1 MKKKRGPKKGAKK
14 AAAADKKTKKVKK
27 EKKKKDPNAPK
38 RPRSAFLY
46 YSGKQRPNVKKE
58 NPSATFADVA
68 RILGEQWKALDANL
82 KKVYSSPLSPLLSLF
97 LGSSLSRTRSVEG
110 PKDTNLKK
118 VTSLYPILSLPP
130 PPSLLPPS
138 SLPLVSL
145 HSLKENLSSAFA
157 DVAVKPGR
165 PLMSLEERIPS
176 PLPLLSFLSS
186 PLVAR
191 IFS

>member
-1 MKKKRGPKKGAKK
+1 MRGREGEERRGGGEGTWYAHTHPTNHLVTASSASEVEEEVKKKRGPKKGAKK

-110 PKDTNLKK
+110 PKNTNLKK

-130 PPSLLPPS
+130 SPSLLPPS
-138 SLPLVSL
+138 RVSSLPQG
-145 HSLKENLSSAFA
+145 E
-157 DVAVKPGR
+157 
-165 PLMSLEERIPS
+165 
-176 PLPLLSFLSS
+176 
-186 PLVAR
+186 PLVCLC
-191 IFS
+191 